1 MGGADAGVCV
11 GMDIGRHRLFVASD
25 RGETATLIPM
35 ADDHDGLLLRWMAG
49 DGPKRF
55 SDRVRQ
61 SAGIDGRGVAASAD
75 VAVEALARLHGD
87 ERIRIAIPASFGP
100 QCRAD
105 VVRGMRRQG
114 LDVGPHDLIERPV
127 AAAAGWLAHR
137 RAVSGTTLTHPVLLI
152 DNDGGE
158 LSALAFDP
166 GSTRLLTVAPLNVV
180 DGDDTLADV
189 AARIRDLIDCV
200 ARLTHPADELVRDDS
215 AQAAAARIRTV
226 VLTGNGATQPSLIDM
241 VSELLP
247 HASFAP
253 DPVTPAEQC
262 VATGLLHLDELESW
276 MACWP
281 TLDLAT
287 NRETLV
293 HRGPQA
299 ALLSNEEHLALG
311 AETLRL
317 VGPYDTSID
326 VTAGSC
332 RGSGI
337 AIPAVLRDELRVKVL
352 DDGRVLLLGPHG
364 VPPLALLFGWPCPG
378 TDARAVALRS
388 VGRRAVTVADEL
400 QTTAPPAA
408 TVTPAPRGD

>member
-1 MGGADAGVCV
+1 MIGADAGVCV

-25 RGETATLIPM
+25 RGGSVAVIPM

-55 SDRVRQ
+55 SDRVRA
-61 SAGIDGRGVAASAD
+61 SAGTDGRGAAASAD
-75 VAVEALARLHGD
+75 VAAETRARLQGN
-87 ERIRIAIPASFGP
+87 ERIRVAIPPSFGP
-100 QCRAD
+100 TCRAD

-114 LDVGPHDLIERPV
+114 LDIGTHDLIERPV

-137 RAVSGTTLTHPVLLI
+137 RAVSGTSLTHPVLLI

-158 LSALAFDP
+158 LSAIAFDP
-166 GSTRLLTVAPLNVV
+166 GSARLLTVAPLNVV
-180 DGDDTLADV
+180 DGGDTMADV
-189 AARIRDLIDCV
+189 AARLREVIDCV

-215 AQAAAARIRTV
+215 AQAAASRIRTV
-226 VLTGNGATQPSLIDM
+226 VLTGNGASNPLLIDM
-241 VSELLP
+241 VGDLLP

-253 DPVTPAEQC
+253 DPVIPAEQC
-262 VATGLLHLDELESW
+262 VATGLLHLDELASW
-276 MACWP
+276 IACWP

-287 NRETLV
+287 TRETLV
-293 HRGPQA
+293 HRGPHA
-299 ALLSNEEHLALG
+299 ALLSGEEHFALG

-317 VGPYDTSID
+317 VGPHDTSVD
-326 VTAGSC
+326 VTAGSS

-337 AIPAVLRDELRVKVL
+337 AIPAMLRDELRVKVL

-378 TDARAVALRS
+378 TDVDAVALRS
-388 VGRRAVTVADEL
+388 VGRRAVTVAVEL
-400 QTTAPPAA
+400 PTAAQPAA
-408 TVTPAPRGD
+408 PTPAPRGG